1 MGDRQEDILKSLRS
15 SKGALL
21 EPGYGSRENSL
32 VSVAIVLA
40 TRGGGKL
47 HRVQRARAEVWN
59 EFLIWMLDV
68 KQSAK

>member
-1 MGDRQEDILKSLRS
+1 MTDKSDILKSLRS

-21 EPGYGSRENSL
+21 EPGYGSRDDSL

-47 HRVQRARAEVWN
+47 YRVQQAQEEIGA
-59 EFLIWMLDV
+59 
-68 KQSAK
+68 SGT